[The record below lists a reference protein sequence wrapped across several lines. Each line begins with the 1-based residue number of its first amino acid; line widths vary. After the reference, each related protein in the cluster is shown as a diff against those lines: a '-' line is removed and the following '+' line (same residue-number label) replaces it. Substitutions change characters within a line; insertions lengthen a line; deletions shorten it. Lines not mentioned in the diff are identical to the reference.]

1 MEGKDRLKSGESTN
15 QTANNLEQRESS
27 SSAGKLNVD
36 QAIQGKDLLAEL
48 QKLEEQIRNPK
59 SQSFTKTTYWHQKS
73 PTEMGNDIQDN
84 LLQEINDRLKRLEEK
99 LDRLESRLAQLK

>member
-73 PTEMGNDIQDN
+73 PTETGHDKHDKF
-84 LLQEINDRLKRLEEK
+84 LQEINDRLKRLEEK